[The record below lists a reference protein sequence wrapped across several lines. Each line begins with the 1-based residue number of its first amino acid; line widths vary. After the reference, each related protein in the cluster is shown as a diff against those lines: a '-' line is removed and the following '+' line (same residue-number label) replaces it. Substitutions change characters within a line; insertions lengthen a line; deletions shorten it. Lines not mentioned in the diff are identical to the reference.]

1 MYQSNKN
8 TILIKTYLTA
18 SYWNGKIPELLKQRF
33 TDYLEITNNHVGF
46 KDADDFIKYLGWSID
61 KNAVTTFPEMD
72 VTPLVV
78 QTIRDSLDICLKTI
92 PNEIN
97 QIFVYPT
104 QNAFVK
110 ESMNGVSGFTPTN
123 NILILFVV
131 LDNDFA
137 TALEETVVHE
147 FNHSIFW
154 RHTKWNRLIDGF
166 VGEGLAE
173 HFREDLV
180 GGKSAPWSLKNNLE
194 ECKKWFHI
202 LDEKGYI
209 YEETSKL
216 PVGIYGDVFTNP
228 KSEYPHWIGYSI
240 GYQMVKAFCEKN
252 PDMSWSEIMKLR
264 VEDISSE
271 FLKAI

>member
-202 LDEKGYI
+202 LDEKVYI

-228 KSEYPHWIGYSI
+228 KSEYPHWIG
-240 GYQMVKAFCEKN
+240 
-252 PDMSWSEIMKLR
+252 
-264 VEDISSE
+264 
-271 FLKAI
+271 